1 MTNGM
6 KTSEFWLSLGMAF
19 LGFFHD
25 VFLPVAGA
33 TLGPKT
39 GLVVAAI
46 SGAAYTISR
55 GLAKGG
61 NDQSA
66 VPNSVSVPTNAVT
79 PPPGRQ

>member
-6 KTSEFWLSLGMAF
+6 KTSEFWLSLGLSL

-25 VFLPVAGA
+25 VFLPASAGV
-33 TLGPKT
+33 LGPKT
-39 GLVVAAI
+39 GLVVAAV